1 MHFYEGEGL
10 GGASRSNYVFVPSA
24 IFTTV
29 LLGFYLTHNIF
40 PGPELLFLCLFVY
53 ASYIGDCDRFVK
65 TFSPFIISF
74 LSYEALNRLIDT
86 MPRSIH
92 VQEPLIVDSWMFG
105 AVPTLMFQQHFRTPI
120 LDCVGAVFY
129 SMHFI
134 APTVFALL
142 LWRYRPEHYQK
153 YTLAFAICTYS
164 ALLTFLVYPVA
175 PPWYGVKATR
185 VLFQID
191 NSLGVPVFKTI
202 YDYIG
207 VNPFAAFPSLHS
219 AFPWLI
225 AVFALKAWRKKAL
238 PVLILPTMIWFSAV
252 YLGEHYVVDVV
263 GGIMYATFASIL
275 AFNKDKIFKARF
287 IIAGYNSPILNY
299 PEVKV
304 PAYLRTKQLSSA
316 TGQALTELK
325 HFMLV

>member
-1 MHFYEGEGL
+1 L
-10 GGASRSNYVFVPSA
+10 GRADRSNYVFVPSA
-24 IFTTV
+24 IFVTV
-29 LLGFYLTHNIF
+29 LFGFYLTHNIF
-40 PGPELLFLCLFVY
+40 PGPEFLFLCLFVY
-53 ASYIGDCDRFVK
+53 ASFIGDCNRFVK
-65 TFSPFIISF
+65 AFSPFIIYF
-74 LSYEALNRLIDT
+74 LSYEALNRLIDA

-92 VQEPLIVDSWMFG
+92 VQEPLTVDSWMFG
-105 AVPTLMFQQHFRTPI
+105 SAPTFVLQEFRTPI

-134 APTVFALL
+134 APTVFAFL
-142 LWRYRPEHYQK
+142 LWRYRPEHYQR

-191 NSLGVPVFKTI
+191 KSLGVPVFKTI
-202 YDYIG
+202 YDHIG

-225 AVFALKAWRKKAL
+225 AVFALKSWRKKAL

-252 YLGEHYVVDVV
+252 YLGEHYVIDVM
-263 GGIMYATFASIL
+263 GGIMYATFASLL
-275 AFNKDKIFKARF
+275 ALNKEKIFKAKF
-287 IIAGYNSPILNY
+287 IASHNIPLLNY
-299 PEVKV
+299 PEVRV
-304 PAYLRTKQLSSA
+304 PAYLRTEQPCLA
-316 TGQALTELK
+316 IGQVYVELK
-325 HFMLV
+325 RFMLL